1 MKNVSIQLRYAQHF
15 TLIYNCTVKCYEHT
29 NLIIENIFLS
39 SLISL
44 RNGFVLGTN
53 IRISIFK
60 KKIRKGQSR
69 FHI

>member
-1 MKNVSIQLRYAQHF
+1 MNYDKYKHTIKIYQHF
-15 TLIYNCTVKCYEHT
+15 TLIYNCAGKCYERT

-53 IRISIFK
+53 IWISIFK
-60 KKIRKGQSR
+60 
-69 FHI
+69 